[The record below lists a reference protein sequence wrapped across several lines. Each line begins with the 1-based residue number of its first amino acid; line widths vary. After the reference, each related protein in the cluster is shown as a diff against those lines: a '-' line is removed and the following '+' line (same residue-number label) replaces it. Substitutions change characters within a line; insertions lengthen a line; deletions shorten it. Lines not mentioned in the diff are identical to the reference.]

1 MQSACQLLP
10 LLILV
15 SAAHLDI
22 QNDTHIFDIYKKI
35 QLSKPVGALWL
46 ASAQVQR
53 ASCCQVALFMV
64 YWSQIHMGGPGKEE
78 EGARREEGEW
88 HFPPPSFSSVCF
100 IFVIII

>member
-1 MQSACQLLP
+1 MLP
-10 LLILV
+10 LLIFV
-15 SAAHLDI
+15 SVAYLAI
-22 QNDTHIFDIYKKI
+22 QTDAYIFYIPKKI
-35 QLSKPVGALWL
+35 QLSKRVGAPQL

-64 YWSQIHMGGPGKEE
+64 YWSQLHMGGPGKEE
-78 EGARREEGEW
+78 EGARQEEREQ